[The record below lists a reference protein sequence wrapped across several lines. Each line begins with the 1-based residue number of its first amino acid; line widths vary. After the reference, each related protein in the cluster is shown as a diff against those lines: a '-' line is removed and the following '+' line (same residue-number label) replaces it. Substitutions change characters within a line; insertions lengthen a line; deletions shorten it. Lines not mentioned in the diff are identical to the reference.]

1 MAYSKET
8 PSGSCYDDARNPGVP
23 RIWQICPKMAGM
35 ETIAVRVEKSGRIL
49 IPSAIRKKLNLKAG
63 SEVLLH
69 VDDASVTVTTRE
81 QVLERIRAI
90 IRKNPPARSM
100 ADDLLADRRCEAAI
114 EDAK

>member
-1 MAYSKET
+1 VPYYKEAA
-8 PSGSCYDDARNPGVP
+8 SGSCYNGARNSGAP
-23 RIWQICPKMAGM
+23 RIWQICPKMADM
-35 ETIAVRVEKSGRIL
+35 DTIAVRVEKSGRIL
-49 IPSAIRKKLNLKAG
+49 IPSAIRKKLNLTAG